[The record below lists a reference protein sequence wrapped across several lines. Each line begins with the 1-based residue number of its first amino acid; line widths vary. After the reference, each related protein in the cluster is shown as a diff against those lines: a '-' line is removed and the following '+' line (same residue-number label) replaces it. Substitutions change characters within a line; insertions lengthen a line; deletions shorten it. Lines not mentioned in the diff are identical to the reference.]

1 LNEQSGRGHDY
12 AAGLPFFARLFTT
25 RFVMKPATLQSTA
38 LLAAA
43 TLVLAGCENLTPGE
57 NAAVFGTMGGA
68 AAGAIARG
76 AGLSTAES
84 MATGAAVGAVIA
96 ATTYIIAK
104 HQATERQRRL
114 ATQRARAYY
123 SRLPEQKKVT
133 LRKRKVRY
141 IAVDTEKDQRTSPKA
156 KKSIMIWDTQTQ
168 EVVGNNVYDV
178 EAPPNVGS
186 TAKFETYAAEY
197 VGTGS

>member
-1 LNEQSGRGHDY
+1 
-12 AAGLPFFARLFTT
+12 
-25 RFVMKPATLQSTA
+25 MKPATFRSTA
-38 LLAAA
+38 LLAAIA
-43 TLVLAGCENLTPGE
+43 LAGAGCENLSPGE
-57 NAAVFGTMGGA
+57 NAAVFGTAGGV

-178 EAPPNVGS
+178 ETPPNVGS